1 MGMLGGDK
9 IVRSAHGQVFKRDLE
24 EMEEYW
30 DLNLIILN
38 LLPLHFMIC

>member
-1 MGMLGGDK
+1 MGRFLLT
-9 IVRSAHGQVFKRDLE
+9 IQVFKRDLE